1 MVSSITER
9 QKELLENLYR
19 YIISTG
25 YPPTFEELREQLNVS
40 SNQSVI
46 DLLAKLEKKKLI
58 KRNESQARS
67 ITILPLGYEV
77 LGKPPIAPFLGATS
91 AGVPLQAI
99 EISGEWQILS
109 SQVAMLQDNV
119 FLLQISGDSMINAGI
134 DDGDKVLV
142 KSQKEFVSGDVVL
155 ANVGDARIKFGTTSY
170 LMIFGLEIN
179 LIILVMDHIVL
190 LSLIKMIIHMQSIHL
205 LELEKHYLM
214 QLGMNLA
221 GIIKLSQNHQIT
233 ALD

>member
-46 DLLAKLEKKKLI
+46 DLLRKLENKKLI
-58 KRNESQARS
+58 KRSESQARS

-142 KSQKEFVSGDVVL
+142 KSQKEFVSGDIVLAKVGDESMVKRFISEDKPPYLYLKPENPNYEIIYFTEDVVL
-155 ANVGDARIKFGTTSY
+155 EGKVIS
-170 LMIFGLEIN
+170 
-179 LIILVMDHIVL
+179 VL
-190 LSLIKMIIHMQSIHL
+190 KNGQWRMAS
-205 LELEKHYLM
+205 
-214 QLGMNLA
+214 
-221 GIIKLSQNHQIT
+221 
-233 ALD
+233 